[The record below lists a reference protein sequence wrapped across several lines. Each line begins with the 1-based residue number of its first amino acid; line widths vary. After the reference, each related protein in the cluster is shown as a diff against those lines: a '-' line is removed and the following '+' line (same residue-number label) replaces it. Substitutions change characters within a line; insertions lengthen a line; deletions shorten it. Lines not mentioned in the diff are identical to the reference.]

1 MKYQIINGAITFGN
15 NTILEEINF
24 TINKSDRIAIVGRNG
39 SGKTSLLKSLVDN
52 DMLESGIGFDDL
64 RIVKIGKPSIGYQ
77 EQHAFSNLD
86 VTLLDEILKVYK
98 DITNLENKIKK
109 LFENSNLNTKKKFC
123 SDK

>member
-52 DMLESGIGFDDL
+52 DML
-64 RIVKIGKPSIGYQ
+64 
-77 EQHAFSNLD
+77 
-86 VTLLDEILKVYK
+86 
-98 DITNLENKIKK
+98 
-109 LFENSNLNTKKKFC
+109 
-123 SDK
+123 

>member
-1 MKYQIINGAITFGN
+1 MKYQIINGSITFGN

-64 RIVKIGKPSIGYQ
+64 RIVKFVLIF
-77 EQHAFSNLD
+77 A
-86 VTLLDEILKVYK
+86 
-98 DITNLENKIKK
+98 
-109 LFENSNLNTKKKFC
+109 
-123 SDK
+123 